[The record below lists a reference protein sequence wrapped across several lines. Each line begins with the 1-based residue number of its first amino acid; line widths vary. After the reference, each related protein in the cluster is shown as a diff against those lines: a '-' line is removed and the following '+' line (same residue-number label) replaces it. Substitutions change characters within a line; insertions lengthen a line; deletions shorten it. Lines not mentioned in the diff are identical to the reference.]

1 MPDPTFKIDSTTVL
15 SKSGTDVLWGSGAPQ
30 GTILQVKNS
39 YVNAASNAF
48 AVSSEPSGTSGGQ
61 NFVAPSTPLSVDI
74 IPKVSGNKFLL
85 MCNFTYGINNDATAM
100 FVIKR
105 TAPTV
110 AYSSGVAD
118 GSGDARTASFVGSHG
133 NNSGYKMGAS
143 IHWLDTSV
151 STAQHT
157 YSLFGGHNGTGS
169 VIYLGG
175 THANYVGGSTL
186 TVMEVQG

>member
-1 MPDPTFKIDSTTVL
+1 MTRALDMATFGQSA
-15 SKSGTDVLWGSGAPQ
+15 SSGA
-30 GTILQVKNS
+30 ILQVKNS

-61 NFVAPSTPLSVDI
+61 NFVAPSTPLSVSITPND
-74 IPKVSGNKFLL
+74 SGNKFLL
-85 MCNFTYGINNDATAM
+85 MCNFTYGMNADSTAM

-105 TAPTV
+105 TTPTV

-175 THANYVGGSTL
+175 THANYVGGSTI
-186 TVMEVQG
+186 TVMEVKA

>member
-1 MPDPTFKIDSTTVL
+1 MGDFKMGSKTVM
-15 SKSGTDVLWGSGAPQ
+15 SQSGTSNPTWGANAP
-30 GTILQVKNS
+30 TDAIVQVKNS
-39 YVNAASNAF
+39 YVNAASNVF
-48 AVSSEPSGTSGGQ
+48 NVSSEPSGTSGGQ
-61 NFVAPSTPLSVDI
+61 NFVAPSTPLSVSITPND
-74 IPKVSGNKFLL
+74 SGNKFLL
-85 MCNFTYGINNDATAM
+85 MCNFTYGMNADSTAM

-105 TAPTV
+105 TTPTV

-157 YSLFGGHNGTGS
+157 YSLFGGNNGTGS

-175 THANYVGGSTL
+175 THANYVGGSTI
-186 TVMEVQG
+186 TVMEIIA